1 MNKKLI
7 RNNVTTIS
15 ILIFLVSFA
24 FINYLKPEF
33 MYNKDGSLRQFGLA
47 YNNKTIISGWLVSI
61 ILAILSYLSV
71 RYYLDYNNIIV

>member
-15 ILIFLVSFA
+15 ILIFLISFA

-47 YNNKTIISGWLVSI
+47 YNNKTIISGWLEAL

>member
-15 ILIFLVSFA
+15 ILIFLVSFS